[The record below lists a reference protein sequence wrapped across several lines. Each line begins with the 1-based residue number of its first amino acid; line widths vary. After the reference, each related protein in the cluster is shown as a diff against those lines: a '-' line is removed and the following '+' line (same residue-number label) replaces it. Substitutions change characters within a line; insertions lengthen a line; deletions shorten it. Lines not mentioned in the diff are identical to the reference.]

1 MTKRILIK
9 NLAASTDGPVT
20 VSGWV
25 DTVRDQKKVQF
36 IVLRDESGALQLV
49 HPRALELGESHGDSA
64 TPAPTKLCFVGSHR
78 N

>member
-1 MTKRILIK
+1 MTDRTLIK
-9 NLAASTDGPVT
+9 NLAAASDGPVS

-49 HPRALELGESHGDSA
+49 HPRTDVEEGSA
-64 TPAPTKLCFVGSHR
+64 PDATRRDRSRPCRPAPS
-78 N
+78 